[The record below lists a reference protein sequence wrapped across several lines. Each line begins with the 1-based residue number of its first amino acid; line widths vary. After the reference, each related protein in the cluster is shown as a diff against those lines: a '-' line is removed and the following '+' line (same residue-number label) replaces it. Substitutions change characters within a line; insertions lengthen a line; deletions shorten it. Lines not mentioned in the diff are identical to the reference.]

1 LLEAKSPFGGTFA
14 HSAAATASYM
24 QQSLSM
30 LFCVVG
36 DLLTLLQRGFRSVTD
51 RGTLCQ
57 DLVRF
62 IPSNAYCSSGFVLPF
77 R

>member
-1 LLEAKSPFGGTFA
+1 LIEAKSPFGGMFA

-30 LFCVVG
+30 LFCLVG
-36 DLLTLLQRGFRSVTD
+36 DLLTLLQRQFRGVTD
-51 RGTLCQ
+51 RGAFLSGFCQ
-57 DLVRF
+57 VHF
-62 IPSNAYCSSGFVLPF
+62 GNVYCSSEFMLPF